1 MKNLF
6 ITFYLCS
13 LFFSGCIN
21 KSELTEKEAAIIEN
35 QIKVRVEEYIES
47 VKVLDFESMLDFWSD
62 SKDFV
67 YAGDG
72 RVLGG
77 YKEWHASMKNFVQTT
92 KQVLSWNNQ
101 NIHIKA
107 LSDNAASY
115 TMEFEVSFIGVKG
128 DTSHVKGAWTYVFE
142 KSNGKWKVI
151 HTNGTH

>member
-6 ITFYLCS
+6 LSFYLCN
-13 LFFSGCIN
+13 LCLSGCMEKN
-21 KSELTEKEAAIIEN
+21 ELTEQEAAIIEN
-35 QIKVRVEEYIES
+35 QIRVRVEKYIES
-47 VKVLDFESMLDFWSD
+47 VKALDFDSMLDFWSD

-77 YKEWHASMKNFVQTT
+77 YKEWHARMKDFVQTT
-92 KQVLSWNNQ
+92 QRVLFWSNQ

-115 TMEFEVSFIGVKG
+115 TMDFEVDFIGVKG

-142 KSNGKWKVI
+142 KTNGKWKVI